1 MNMKSPATDQ
11 VHTALAPIIEA
22 LNADGYLAD
31 VEITDG
37 DVAMRIVAGSDAC
50 ADCLSPRA
58 ILEPMILLQL
68 RSNGLSHAL
77 TLVYPPVDGS
87 DPMRP

>member
-1 MNMKSPATDQ
+1 MKSPATDQ
-11 VHTALAPIIEA
+11 VQIALAAIIEA

-37 DVAMRIVAGSDAC
+37 DVAMRIVAGPDAC

-58 ILEPMILLQL
+58 ILEPMILQQL

-77 TLVYPPVDGS
+77 TLVYPHVDGS
-87 DPMRP
+87 DAIRP